1 MTIYSVALA
10 EYLPERDSPTLKTS
24 ITPPV
29 FFFFLLMK
37 ENIPGKHA
45 SVLIPRS
52 YLSFS
57 FVGSL
62 QRLQPYTSNFS
73 QAIWIC
79 SSVQS
84 QILTHKLGVVMVE
97 RQSQGQIFQALDLI
111 SARCS
116 GVNCLTA
123 VRCTRPSGKLWKLST
138 DMKVN
143 YTLAIFPSYG

>member
-29 FFFFLLMK
+29 FFFCFVNEGEYSWQTCLCV
-37 ENIPGKHA
+37 ICH
-45 SVLIPRS
+45 SH
-52 YLSFS
+52 LSFS
-57 FVGSL
+57 FAGSL
-62 QRLQPYTSNFS
+62 QRPRPYTSNFS

-84 QILTHKLGVVMVE
+84 QILTHKLGVAMVE

-116 GVNCLTA
+116 EVNCLTA
-123 VRCTRPSGKLWKLST
+123 VRCTSLSGKFWT
-138 DMKVN
+138 
-143 YTLAIFPSYG
+143 